1 LPTISGLGGAKVTY
15 IQTSG
20 TQYAHTVLFEF
31 HSTVVTSNR
40 EHDWNPG
47 KIKVVLIS
55 PEKIGV
61 LKRIAGA

>member
-1 LPTISGLGGAKVTY
+1 MTY

-31 HSTVVTSNR
+31 HSTVVTTNR
-40 EHDWNPG
+40 DHVWNPR
-47 KIKVVLIS
+47 KIEVALIS
-55 PEKIGV
+55 PAVIG